1 MKKLDNFII
10 DIINNNLNEK
20 TYNSEI
26 STRFPPE
33 PNGYLHIG
41 HAKSICL
48 NFGIAEQYK
57 GKCNLRFDD
66 TNPLKE
72 DLEYVNSIIE
82 DVKWLGYNWDNQPLY
97 ASDYFQNMYDY
108 AIQLIKQGD
117 AYVDDQD
124 SELIK
129 NTRGTLSIPGTNSPF
144 RDRGIKEN
152 LDLFINMKNGDFKTG
167 EKVLRAKIDMTS
179 PNMNLRDPIIY
190 RIMHT
195 QHHRTKNQWCIYPM
209 YDWAHG
215 IEDSIEKITHSIC
228 TLEFEDHRPL
238 YDWFLQKLNIYHPQQ
253 IEFARLNLSY
263 TILSKRNLKLLVD
276 QNYVLSWDDP
286 RMPTL
291 SGLRRRGY
299 TPESIQN
306 FVRETGVAKRN
317 SISDIALL
325 EYCLREHLNKIAYRV
340 MGIFDPLKVIITNYP
355 NDKKELLEAVNNPE
369 DKSYGTR
376 KIPFTKELYIEKTD
390 FMEEPP
396 NKFFRLS
403 PNKEVRL
410 LHAYYI
416 TCNNIIK
423 DDQGN
428 IEEIHCTYD
437 PKSKGGWSNDGRK
450 VKGTLHWVS
459 KQHSIDAT
467 VHIYDRL
474 FKCEDPTKGSD
485 NFIENINN
493 NSLKIIN
500 NVKIE
505 PSLKDATINQKY
517 QFVRKGYF
525 TLDKD
530 LKDGQLIF
538 NQSVALRDT
547 WAKKQH

>member
-10 DIINNNLNEK
+10 DIINKNLNEK
-20 TYNSEI
+20 TCNSEI

-82 DVKWLGYNWDNQPLY
+82 DVKWLGYKWDNQPLY
-97 ASDYFQNMYDY
+97 ASDYFQEMYDY
-108 AIQLIKQGD
+108 AIQLVKQGD

-144 RDRGIKEN
+144 RDRSVKEN
-152 LDLFINMKNGDFKTG
+152 LALFIKMKNGDFQTG

-179 PNMNLRDPIIY
+179 PNINLRDPIIY

-195 QHHRTKNQWCIYPM
+195 PHHRTKKQWCIYPM

-276 QNYVLSWDDP
+276 KNYVSSWDDP

-306 FVRETGVAKRN
+306 FVKETGVAKRN

-325 EYCLREHLNKIAYRV
+325 EFCLREHLNKIAYRV
-340 MGIFDPLKVIITNYP
+340 MAVFNPLKVIITNYP
-355 NDKKELLEAVNNPE
+355 NDKKEFLEAVNNPE
-369 DKSYGTR
+369 NKSYGTR
-376 KIPFTKELYIEKTD
+376 KIPFAKELYIERTD
-390 FMEEPP
+390 FMENPP

-423 DDQGN
+423 DEQGK

-437 PKSKGGWSNDGRK
+437 PKSRGGWSNDGRK
-450 VKGTLHWVS
+450 VKGTLHWVC

-467 VHIYDRL
+467 VNIYDRL

-485 NFIENINN
+485 NFIDNINN
-493 NSLKIIN
+493 NSLQIIN

-505 PSLKDATINQKY
+505 PSLKDASVNQKY

-525 TLDKD
+525 SLDQN
-530 LKDGQLIF
+530 LKNNQLIF

-547 WAKKQH
+547 WVKKQY